1 MVVFSTA
8 TLGFGRMGANRDL
21 KFALEKYWAN
31 KISKNELLSIAQEV
45 EEAAWK
51 LQVDAGIDHITVG
64 DFYLYDGV
72 AAFAESLGIIPS
84 RFASLEP
91 GFDRMFSMC
100 RGIDGAEALSVS
112 YCVKEMC
119 SAKSYSESHLKGL
132 HLCF

>member
-21 KFALEKYWAN
+21 KFALEKYWKKN
-31 KISKNELLSIAQEV
+31 ISKNDLLSIAQEV

-51 LQVDAGIDHITVG
+51 LQVDAGIDQITVG

-72 AAFAESLGIIPS
+72 ATFAESLGIIPS

-91 GFDRMFSMC
+91 GIDRMFSMC
-100 RGIDGAEALSVS
+100 RGIEGAEALSVS
-112 YCVKEMC
+112 
-119 SAKSYSESHLKGL
+119 
-132 HLCF
+132 CFVHGMFIA